1 MSKVLQICL
10 LIGSLFVLFVVIRN
24 ILKNKMN
31 IHFAVVWIIWGI
43 GMVIISLFPNI
54 GYHVS
59 NLMGVQIPVNA
70 VFLIMIFL
78 LYCITFYI
86 YFILSKYNENL
97 INLNYEVATLKKK
110 VEYLEKENDK
120 ND

>member
-10 LIGSLFVLFVVIRN
+10 LVGSLFVLFIVIRN
-24 ILKNKMN
+24 VLKNKMN

-43 GMVIISLFPNI
+43 GMVILSLFPNI
-54 GYHVS
+54 VYHVS
-59 NLMGVQIPVNA
+59 NLIGVQIPVNA

-86 YFILSKYNENL
+86 YFIFSKYNEIL

-110 VEYLEKENDK
+110 LEDLEKEKEND
-120 ND
+120 

>member
-10 LIGSLFVLFVVIRN
+10 LVGSLFVLFIVIRN
-24 ILKNKMN
+24 VLKNKMN

-43 GMVIISLFPNI
+43 GMVILSLFPSI
-54 GYHVS
+54 VYHVS
-59 NLMGVQIPVNA
+59 NLIGVQIPVNA

-86 YFILSKYNENL
+86 YFILSKYNEIL

-110 VEYLEKENDK
+110 LEDLEKEKEND
-120 ND
+120 

>member
-10 LIGSLFVLFVVIRN
+10 LFGSLIVLYMVIRSV
-24 ILKNKMN
+24 LKNKMN
-31 IHFAVVWIIWGI
+31 IHFAIVWVIWGAV
-43 GMVIISLFPNI
+43 MVILSLFPKI
-54 GYHVS
+54 VYRIS
-59 NLMGVQIPVNA
+59 NLIGVQIPVNA

-78 LYCITFYI
+78 LYCLTFYI

-97 INLNYEVATLKKK
+97 INLNYEVASLKKK
-110 VEYLEKENDK
+110 IIDLEKEKK